1 MRPAERS
8 FVAPRILDDV
18 QLEYWALVY
27 LANPHIRARGVLF
40 ETFLLAPAEI
50 LNALARPLVPP
61 LYAQLLSEQRATRE
75 EIEFHEAI
83 RRTARRAMQSAER
96 DSTFVSDGRLVER
109 MKHRTW
115 PRHSARRVVVE
126 V

>member
-50 LNALARPLVPP
+50 LNALVTEIQRDRESALV
-61 LYAQLLSEQRATRE
+61 A
-75 EIEFHEAI
+75 
-83 RRTARRAMQSAER
+83 
-96 DSTFVSDGRLVER
+96 
-109 MKHRTW
+109 
-115 PRHSARRVVVE
+115 
-126 V
+126 